1 MWEQHIQEQM
11 HTANSRFNNPCPT
24 GQAYF
29 ETKYIFEA
37 TWFPQ
42 TFGRTSTSNDN
53 KVKETCS
60 ISFHQKRSRLSEGEM
75 NAVNGSSDQ
84 PDEHVYDRGEQEND
98 GSYGQDAPADN
109 ESDDEYYENP
119 VDLIKEFG
127 THPLME
133 RAQRALTTQLK
144 ETQQRLQTQLIKKE
158 DSLRHATAEREAL
171 GVQLYSLQQQ
181 LARLQIGLENA
192 HNDCNSIVDA
202 RLQEEELLQNV
213 TLNNSEEAALIEE
226 HKKQQKT
233 YAVELESLRETI
245 QQIEA
250 YNIEVKSEIAVT
262 RRATYKAEQSMQQLE
277 NDKENQDI
285 YVDNLNK
292 QVKQLQEQYDDTTD
306 QVELQKKETLDAKAV
321 LQDTVDELELIAS
334 EKKQLMSRWTSALGG
349 LSRRDEALA
358 QATQTIKNAENA
370 VHDYDVQIEATRRE
384 IQTEQGRHE
393 SLVSMR
399 DRLENELQ
407 WVEENLTKIRVERDQ
422 LQERY
427 ILLTKSL
434 AQTDAEAKKLELV
447 AKSLDTDADSLAQNL
462 VLVTQERQHMEEDV
476 QTTHAARSNIS
487 KATENLIKEQGKLIK
502 KIHEREN
509 EGNEV
514 ENGIARMKVDRL
526 NASSMNDQLQEQHG
540 VVLKELEEKEAM
552 IGKYQLE
559 IRQRNDEVE
568 KKMYRV
574 DRLNKK
580 YEKLVDNAGG
590 EENLGPLE
598 NTIQNLNKE
607 TESTLLECKELER
620 DWLRK
625 QTDLVA
631 VASEADL
638 STEANNE
645 LQARVTIL
653 TQQQLRL
660 TKDLRT
666 LRTEVKVANHT
677 NVDLQ
682 KDIAKLNALISVN
695 HDQEGTLQNANFV
708 MEMECVDEL
717 KQAEREC
724 VALQATINETKTLK
738 LTLLDEILD
747 TERQALLWEKKIQI
761 DKETREALDPSVG
774 LQETLNME
782 REVHRMAL
790 RLDALKREQE
800 RLSSEMERAVLKR
813 AVIADRYIKPSSD
826 SAGGTAGADTKDLSQ
841 ANAKRK
847 IGNLKK
853 VARGLAEDT
862 SRMTSTIEERKEQFS
877 EMTYE
882 LEHMTTQYA
891 ASEDLSTQLQVTIN
905 DLLYQKQLNQE
916 KISYKQKYAKRL
928 KDLSQT
934 RVDPSQSLMLER
946 RLLSSSQALDNVKE
960 IIMGLQAV
968 HPHLE
973 EVLGRVVAMADPNI
987 NGNHVERNAGQ

>member
-1 MWEQHIQEQM
+1 MIGSHEVANDSHEESNNQGERKHLVQE
-11 HTANSRFNNPCPT
+11 A
-24 GQAYF
+24 A
-29 ETKYIFEA
+29 A
-37 TWFPQ
+37 
-42 TFGRTSTSNDN
+42 
-53 KVKETCS
+53 
-60 ISFHQKRSRLSEGEM
+60 
-75 NAVNGSSDQ
+75 
-84 PDEHVYDRGEQEND
+84 D
-98 GSYGQDAPADN
+98 GD
-109 ESDDEYYENP
+109 SDDEYYENP

-133 RAQRALTTQLK
+133 RAQKALTAQLK
-144 ETQQRLQTQLIKKE
+144 ETQQRLQVQLLKKE
-158 DSLRHATAEREAL
+158 DDLKRAAVERETL
-171 GVQLYSLQQQ
+171 GVQLYGLQQQ
-181 LARLQIGLENA
+181 LARVQISLENA
-192 HNDCNSIVDA
+192 HNDYNSSVDA
-202 RLQEEELLQNV
+202 RLQEEELLGN
-213 TLNNSEEAALIEE
+213 LISNNGEEASLIEE
-226 HKKQQKT
+226 HKKQQKS
-233 YAVELESLRETI
+233 YATELESLRETI
-245 QQIEA
+245 KQIEA
-250 YNIEVKSEIAVT
+250 YNDEVKSEIAVT

-277 NDKENQDI
+277 NNKENQDL
-285 YVDNLNK
+285 YVDSLNK
-292 QVKQLQEQYDDTTD
+292 QVKQLQEHSDLTIE
-306 QVELQKKETLDAKAV
+306 QVELQKKETKDAKAV

-358 QATQTIKNAENA
+358 QATQTIKIAESA

-384 IQTEQGRHE
+384 IQIEQGKHE
-393 SLVSMR
+393 GLVSMR

-427 ILLTKSL
+427 TLLTKSL
-434 AQTDAEAKKLELV
+434 AQTDAEARKLDIV
-447 AKSLDTDADSLAQNL
+447 AKSLDTDADALAQNL
-462 VLVTQERQHMEEDV
+462 VLVTQERQNMEDEV
-476 QTTHAARSNIS
+476 QITLSARTNVS
-487 KATENLIKEQGKLIK
+487 KATENLMKEQSKFLK
-502 KIHEREN
+502 KAHDREN

-514 ENGIARMKVDRL
+514 ENSIARMKVDRL
-526 NASSMNDQLQEQHG
+526 NACSLNDQLLEQHG

-580 YEKLVDNAGG
+580 FDKMVDSAGG

-598 NTIQNLNKE
+598 NIISNLNKE
-607 TESTLLECKELER
+607 ADAVLIECKELER

-631 VASEADL
+631 VSSEADI
-638 STEANNE
+638 SKEANNE

-653 TQQQLRL
+653 SQQQLRL
-660 TKDLRT
+660 NKDLKT
-666 LRTEVKVANHT
+666 LRTEVKVGNHT

-695 HDQEGTLQNANFV
+695 HDQEGSLQNANFV

-738 LTLLDEILD
+738 LTILDEIVD

-774 LQETLNME
+774 QQETLNME
-782 REVHRMAL
+782 KEVHRMEL
-790 RLDALKREQE
+790 RLEALKREQE
-800 RLSSEMERAVLKR
+800 RLSTEMEKAVLKR
-813 AVIADRYIKPSSD
+813 AVIADRYVKAPPEAG
-826 SAGGTAGADTKDLSQ
+826 AGGETRDLSQ

-853 VARGLAEDT
+853 EARSFAEEI
-862 SRMTSTIEERKEQFS
+862 SMLTSTIDAKNAVFS
-877 EMTYE
+877 DMTVE
-882 LEHMTTQYA
+882 LESVTSQYA
-891 ASEDLSTQLQVTIN
+891 LSEEQSIQLQGEIN

-916 KISYKQKYAKRL
+916 RMAYKQKYAKRL
-928 KDLSQT
+928 KDLAQS
-934 RVDPSQSLMLER
+934 RVEPSQSLMLER

-960 IIMGLQAV
+960 IIIGLQSV
-968 HPHLE
+968 HPHLA
-973 EVLGRVVAMADPNI
+973 EVLERVVAMADPNVSLNSSAYS
-987 NGNHVERNAGQ
+987 NGQE

>member
-1 MWEQHIQEQM
+1 MVESHTVTSDSHEESNNEGGRKHSVQE
-11 HTANSRFNNPCPT
+11 AS
-24 GQAYF
+24 
-29 ETKYIFEA
+29 
-37 TWFPQ
+37 
-42 TFGRTSTSNDN
+42 
-53 KVKETCS
+53 
-60 ISFHQKRSRLSEGEM
+60 
-75 NAVNGSSDQ
+75 
-84 PDEHVYDRGEQEND
+84 
-98 GSYGQDAPADN
+98 ADD

-133 RAQRALTTQLK
+133 RAQKALTAQLK
-144 ETQQRLQTQLIKKE
+144 ETQQRLQVQLQKKE
-158 DSLRHATAEREAL
+158 EDLKRAAVERESL
-171 GVQLYSLQQQ
+171 GVQLYGLQQQ
-181 LARLQIGLENA
+181 LARVQISLENA
-192 HNDCNSIVDA
+192 HNDYNSSVDA
-202 RLQEEELLQNV
+202 RLQEEELLGN
-213 TLNNSEEAALIEE
+213 LISNNSEEASLIEE
-226 HKKQQKT
+226 HKKQQKS
-233 YAVELESLRETI
+233 YATELESLRETI
-245 QQIEA
+245 KQIEA
-250 YNIEVKSEIAVT
+250 YNDEVKSEIAVT

-277 NDKENQDI
+277 NNKENQDL
-285 YVDNLNK
+285 YVDSLNK
-292 QVKQLQEQYDDTTD
+292 QVKQLQEHSDLTIE
-306 QVELQKKETLDAKAV
+306 QVELQKKETKDAKAV

-358 QATQTIKNAENA
+358 QATQTIKVAESA

-384 IQTEQGRHE
+384 IQIEQGKHE
-393 SLVSMR
+393 GLVSMR

-427 ILLTKSL
+427 TLLTKSL
-434 AQTDAEAKKLELV
+434 AQTDSEARKLDIV
-447 AKSLDTDADSLAQNL
+447 AKSLDADADALAQNL
-462 VLVTQERQHMEEDV
+462 VLVTQERQNMEDEV
-476 QTTHAARSNIS
+476 QITLSARTNVS
-487 KATENLIKEQGKLIK
+487 KATENLMKEQSKFLK
-502 KIHEREN
+502 KAHDREN

-514 ENGIARMKVDRL
+514 ENSIARMKVDRL
-526 NASSMNDQLQEQHG
+526 NACSLNDQLQEQHG

-580 YEKLVDNAGG
+580 FDKMVDTAGG

-598 NTIQNLNKE
+598 NIISNLNKE
-607 TESTLLECKELER
+607 ADAVLTECKELER

-631 VASEADL
+631 VASEADI
-638 STEANNE
+638 SKEANNE

-653 TQQQLRL
+653 SQQQLRL
-660 TKDLRT
+660 NKDLKT
-666 LRTEVKVANHT
+666 LRTEVKVGNHT

-695 HDQEGTLQNANFV
+695 HDQEGSLQNANFV

-738 LTLLDEILD
+738 LTILDEIVD

-774 LQETLNME
+774 QQETLNME
-782 REVHRMAL
+782 KEVHRMEL
-790 RLDALKREQE
+790 RLEALKREQE
-800 RLSSEMERAVLKR
+800 RLSTEMEKAVLKR
-813 AVIADRYIKPSSD
+813 AVIADRYVKAPPEAG
-826 SAGGTAGADTKDLSQ
+826 AGGETRDLSQ

-853 VARGLAEDT
+853 EARSFAEEI
-862 SRMTSTIEERKEQFS
+862 SMLTSTIDAKKAVFS
-877 EMTYE
+877 DMTVE
-882 LEHMTTQYA
+882 LECVTSQYA
-891 ASEDLSTQLQVTIN
+891 QSEEQSIQLQGEIN

-916 KISYKQKYAKRL
+916 RMSYKQKYAKRL
-928 KDLSQT
+928 KDLAQSK
-934 RVDPSQSLMLER
+934 VEPSQSLMLER
-946 RLLSSSQALDNVKE
+946 RLLASSQALDNVKE
-960 IIMGLQAV
+960 IIIGLQSV
-968 HPHLE
+968 HPHLA
-973 EVLGRVVAMADPNI
+973 EVLERVVAMADPNVNI
-987 NGNHVERNAGQ
+987 NSSAYSNGQE

>member
-1 MWEQHIQEQM
+1 MD
-11 HTANSRFNNPCPT
+11 
-24 GQAYF
+24 
-29 ETKYIFEA
+29 KL
-37 TWFPQ
+37 
-42 TFGRTSTSNDN
+42 N
-53 KVKETCS
+53 KGAQQS
-60 ISFHQKRSRLSEGEM
+60 
-75 NAVNGSSDQ
+75 
-84 PDEHVYDRGEQEND
+84 
-98 GSYGQDAPADN
+98 GQDMTYDAAPQSDASYSRHATADS
-109 ESDDEYYENP
+109 ESDDEYYESP

-127 THPLME
+127 SHPLME
-133 RAQRALTTQLK
+133 RAQKALTAQLK
-144 ETQQRLQTQLIKKE
+144 ETQQRLQNQLLQKE
-158 DSLRHATAEREAL
+158 DNLKHATNERETL

-181 LARLQIGLENA
+181 LARVQINLENA
-192 HNDCNSIVDA
+192 HGDYNSIVDA

-213 TLNNSEEAALIEE
+213 TSNNSEEAALIEE
-226 HKKQQKT
+226 HKKQQKS

-250 YNIEVKSEIAVT
+250 YNKEVKSEIAVT

-277 NDKENQDI
+277 NDKENQDL

-292 QVKQLQEQYDDTTD
+292 QVKQLQEQYDDTAD
-306 QVELQKKETLDAKAV
+306 QVELQRKETTDAKIV

-358 QATQTIKNAENA
+358 QATQTIKNAESA
-370 VHDYDVQIEATRRE
+370 VHDYDVQIEATRRK
-384 IQTEQGRHE
+384 IQTEQERHE
-393 SLVSMR
+393 SLTTSR

-427 ILLTKSL
+427 TLLTKSL
-434 AQTDAEAKKLELV
+434 AQTDSEAKKLEIV

-462 VLVTQERQHMEEDV
+462 VLVTHERQHMEEEV
-476 QTTHAARSNIS
+476 QLTQAARSNVS
-487 KATENLIKEQGKLIK
+487 KVTENLIKDQGKLIK

-526 NASSMNDQLQEQHG
+526 NASSLNDQLQEQHN

-580 YEKLVDNAGG
+580 YDKMVENAGG

-598 NTIQNLNKE
+598 NIIQNLNKE
-607 TESTLLECKELER
+607 TDLALTECKELER
-620 DWLRK
+620 DWLKK

-660 TKDLRT
+660 TKDLKT

-677 NVDLQ
+677 NIDLQ
-682 KDIAKLNALISVN
+682 KDIAKLNSLISVN
-695 HDQEGTLQNANFV
+695 HDKEGSLQNANFV

-724 VALQATINETKTLK
+724 VSLQAAINETKTQK

-774 LQETLNME
+774 QQETINME
-782 REVHRMAL
+782 KEVHRMEL
-790 RLDALKREQE
+790 RLEALKRDQE
-800 RLSSEMERAVLKR
+800 RLSSEMEKAVMKR
-813 AVIADRYIKPSSD
+813 AVIADRYVKPSSD
-826 SAGGTAGADTKDLSQ
+826 SAVGSSGAETRDLSQ
-841 ANAKRK
+841 ATAKRK

-853 VARGLAEDT
+853 EARGLAEDI
-862 SRMTSTIEERKEQFS
+862 SRLNSTIEERKEQFS
-877 EMTYE
+877 SVTFE
-882 LEHMTTQYA
+882 LEDMTSKYA
-891 ASEDLSTQLQVTIN
+891 ETEDLCTQLQGEIN

-916 KISYKQKYAKRL
+916 RISYKQKYAKRL

-934 RVDPSQSLMLER
+934 RVDSSQSLLLER

-960 IIMGLQAV
+960 IILGLQAV
-968 HPHLE
+968 HPHLK
-973 EVLGRVVAMADPNI
+973 EVLERVAAMADANI
-987 NGNHVERNAGQ
+987 SSCYTGTTADQ

>member
-1 MWEQHIQEQM
+1 MVESHTVTSDSHEESNNEGGRKHSVQE
-11 HTANSRFNNPCPT
+11 AS
-24 GQAYF
+24 
-29 ETKYIFEA
+29 
-37 TWFPQ
+37 
-42 TFGRTSTSNDN
+42 
-53 KVKETCS
+53 
-60 ISFHQKRSRLSEGEM
+60 
-75 NAVNGSSDQ
+75 
-84 PDEHVYDRGEQEND
+84 
-98 GSYGQDAPADN
+98 ADD

-133 RAQRALTTQLK
+133 RAQKALTAQLK
-144 ETQQRLQTQLIKKE
+144 ETQQRLQVQLQKKDE
-158 DSLRHATAEREAL
+158 DLKRAAVERESL
-171 GVQLYSLQQQ
+171 GVQLYGLQQQ
-181 LARLQIGLENA
+181 LARVQISLENA
-192 HNDCNSIVDA
+192 HNDYNSSVDA
-202 RLQEEELLQNV
+202 RLQEEELLGN
-213 TLNNSEEAALIEE
+213 LISNNSEEASLIEE
-226 HKKQQKT
+226 HKKQQKS
-233 YAVELESLRETI
+233 YATELESLRETI
-245 QQIEA
+245 KQIEA
-250 YNIEVKSEIAVT
+250 YNDEVKSEIAVT

-277 NDKENQDI
+277 NNKENQDL
-285 YVDNLNK
+285 YVDSLNK
-292 QVKQLQEQYDDTTD
+292 QVKQLQEHSDLTIE
-306 QVELQKKETLDAKAV
+306 QVELQKKETKDAKAV

-358 QATQTIKNAENA
+358 QATQTIKVAESA

-384 IQTEQGRHE
+384 IQIEQGKHE
-393 SLVSMR
+393 GLVSMR

-427 ILLTKSL
+427 TLLTKSL
-434 AQTDAEAKKLELV
+434 AQTDSEARKLDIV
-447 AKSLDTDADSLAQNL
+447 AKSLDADADALAQNL
-462 VLVTQERQHMEEDV
+462 VLVTQERQNMEDEV
-476 QTTHAARSNIS
+476 QITLSARTNVS
-487 KATENLIKEQGKLIK
+487 KATENLMKEQSKFLK
-502 KIHEREN
+502 KAHDREN

-514 ENGIARMKVDRL
+514 ENSIARMKVDRL
-526 NASSMNDQLQEQHG
+526 NACSLNDQLQEQHG

-580 YEKLVDNAGG
+580 FDKMVDTAGG

-598 NTIQNLNKE
+598 NIISNLNKE
-607 TESTLLECKELER
+607 ADAVLTECKELER

-631 VASEADL
+631 VASEADI
-638 STEANNE
+638 SKEANNE

-653 TQQQLRL
+653 SQQQLRL
-660 TKDLRT
+660 NKDLKT
-666 LRTEVKVANHT
+666 LRTEVKVGNHT

-695 HDQEGTLQNANFV
+695 HDQEGSLQNANFV

-738 LTLLDEILD
+738 LTILDEIVD

-774 LQETLNME
+774 QQETLNME
-782 REVHRMAL
+782 KEVHRMEL
-790 RLDALKREQE
+790 RLEALKREQE
-800 RLSSEMERAVLKR
+800 RLSTEMEKAVLKR
-813 AVIADRYIKPSSD
+813 AVIADRYVKAPPEAG
-826 SAGGTAGADTKDLSQ
+826 AGGETRDLSQ

-853 VARGLAEDT
+853 EARSFAEEI
-862 SRMTSTIEERKEQFS
+862 SMLTSTIDAKKAVFS
-877 EMTYE
+877 DMTVE
-882 LEHMTTQYA
+882 LECVTSQYA
-891 ASEDLSTQLQVTIN
+891 QSEEQSMQLQSEIN

-916 KISYKQKYAKRL
+916 RMSYKQKYAKRL
-928 KDLSQT
+928 KDLAQSK
-934 RVDPSQSLMLER
+934 VEPSQSLMLER
-946 RLLSSSQALDNVKE
+946 RLLASSQALDNVKE
-960 IIMGLQAV
+960 IIIGLQSV
-968 HPHLE
+968 HPHLA
-973 EVLGRVVAMADPNI
+973 EVLERVVAMADPNVNI
-987 NGNHVERNAGQ
+987 NSSAYSNGQE

>member
-1 MWEQHIQEQM
+1 MVESNTVTGDSHEESNNEGGRKHSVQE
-11 HTANSRFNNPCPT
+11 AS
-24 GQAYF
+24 
-29 ETKYIFEA
+29 
-37 TWFPQ
+37 
-42 TFGRTSTSNDN
+42 
-53 KVKETCS
+53 
-60 ISFHQKRSRLSEGEM
+60 
-75 NAVNGSSDQ
+75 
-84 PDEHVYDRGEQEND
+84 
-98 GSYGQDAPADN
+98 ADD

-133 RAQRALTTQLK
+133 RAQKALTAQLK
-144 ETQQRLQTQLIKKE
+144 ETQQRLQVQLQKKE
-158 DSLRHATAEREAL
+158 EDLKRAAVERESL
-171 GVQLYSLQQQ
+171 GVQLYGLQQQ
-181 LARLQIGLENA
+181 LARVQISLENA
-192 HNDCNSIVDA
+192 HNDYNSSVDA
-202 RLQEEELLQNV
+202 RLQEEELLGN
-213 TLNNSEEAALIEE
+213 LISNNSEEASLIEE
-226 HKKQQKT
+226 HKKQQKS
-233 YAVELESLRETI
+233 YAAELESLRETI
-245 QQIEA
+245 KQIEA
-250 YNIEVKSEIAVT
+250 YNDEVKSEIAVT

-277 NDKENQDI
+277 NNKENQDL
-285 YVDNLNK
+285 YVDSLNK
-292 QVKQLQEQYDDTTD
+292 QVKQLQEHSDLTIE
-306 QVELQKKETLDAKAV
+306 QVELQKKETKDAKAV

-358 QATQTIKNAENA
+358 QATQTIKVAESA

-384 IQTEQGRHE
+384 IQIEQGKHE
-393 SLVSMR
+393 GLVSMR

-427 ILLTKSL
+427 TLLTKSL
-434 AQTDAEAKKLELV
+434 AQTDSEARKLDIV
-447 AKSLDTDADSLAQNL
+447 AKSLDADADALAQNL
-462 VLVTQERQHMEEDV
+462 VLVTQERQNMEDEV
-476 QTTHAARSNIS
+476 QITLSARANVS
-487 KATENLIKEQGKLIK
+487 KATENLMKEQSKFLK
-502 KIHEREN
+502 KAHDREN

-514 ENGIARMKVDRL
+514 ENSIARMKVDRL
-526 NASSMNDQLQEQHG
+526 NACSLNDQLQEQHG

-580 YEKLVDNAGG
+580 FDKMVDTAGG

-598 NTIQNLNKE
+598 NIISNLNKE
-607 TESTLLECKELER
+607 ADAVLTECKELER

-631 VASEADL
+631 VASEADV
-638 STEANNE
+638 SKEANNE

-653 TQQQLRL
+653 SQQQLRL
-660 TKDLRT
+660 NKDLKT
-666 LRTEVKVANHT
+666 LRTEVKVGNHT

-695 HDQEGTLQNANFV
+695 HDQEGSLQNANFV

-738 LTLLDEILD
+738 LTILDEIVD

-774 LQETLNME
+774 QQETLNME
-782 REVHRMAL
+782 KEVHRMEL
-790 RLDALKREQE
+790 RLEALKREQE
-800 RLSSEMERAVLKR
+800 RLSTEMEKAVLKR
-813 AVIADRYIKPSSD
+813 AVIADRYVKAPPEAG
-826 SAGGTAGADTKDLSQ
+826 AGGETRDLSQ

-853 VARGLAEDT
+853 EARSFAEEI
-862 SRMTSTIEERKEQFS
+862 SMLTSTIDAKKAVFAD
-877 EMTYE
+877 MTVE
-882 LEHMTTQYA
+882 LECVTSQYA
-891 ASEDLSTQLQVTIN
+891 QSEEQSMQLQGEIN

-916 KISYKQKYAKRL
+916 RMSYKQKYAKRL
-928 KDLSQT
+928 KDLAQSKVEPSQT
-934 RVDPSQSLMLER
+934 LMLER
-946 RLLSSSQALDNVKE
+946 RLLASSQALDNVKE
-960 IIMGLQAV
+960 IIIGLQSV
-968 HPHLE
+968 HPHLA
-973 EVLGRVVAMADPNI
+973 EVLERVVAMADPNVNI
-987 NGNHVERNAGQ
+987 NSSAYSNGQE

>member
-1 MWEQHIQEQM
+1 MVESHTVTSDSHEESNNEGGRKHSVQE
-11 HTANSRFNNPCPT
+11 AS
-24 GQAYF
+24 
-29 ETKYIFEA
+29 
-37 TWFPQ
+37 
-42 TFGRTSTSNDN
+42 
-53 KVKETCS
+53 
-60 ISFHQKRSRLSEGEM
+60 
-75 NAVNGSSDQ
+75 
-84 PDEHVYDRGEQEND
+84 
-98 GSYGQDAPADN
+98 ADD

-133 RAQRALTTQLK
+133 RAQKALTAQLK
-144 ETQQRLQTQLIKKE
+144 ETQQRLQVQLQKKDE
-158 DSLRHATAEREAL
+158 DLKRAAVERESL
-171 GVQLYSLQQQ
+171 GVQLYGLQQQ
-181 LARLQIGLENA
+181 LARVQISLENA
-192 HNDCNSIVDA
+192 HNDYNSSVDA
-202 RLQEEELLQNV
+202 RLQEEELLGN
-213 TLNNSEEAALIEE
+213 LISNNSEEASLIEE
-226 HKKQQKT
+226 HKKQQKS
-233 YAVELESLRETI
+233 YATELESLRETI
-245 QQIEA
+245 KQIEA
-250 YNIEVKSEIAVT
+250 YNDEVKSEIAVT

-277 NDKENQDI
+277 NNKENQDL
-285 YVDNLNK
+285 YVDSLNK
-292 QVKQLQEQYDDTTD
+292 QVKQLQEHSDLTIE
-306 QVELQKKETLDAKAV
+306 QVELQKKETKDAKAV

-358 QATQTIKNAENA
+358 QATQTIKVAESA

-384 IQTEQGRHE
+384 IQIEQGKHE
-393 SLVSMR
+393 GLVSMR

-427 ILLTKSL
+427 TLLTKSL
-434 AQTDAEAKKLELV
+434 AQTDSEARKLDIV
-447 AKSLDTDADSLAQNL
+447 AKSLDADADALAQNL
-462 VLVTQERQHMEEDV
+462 VLVTQERQNMEDEV
-476 QTTHAARSNIS
+476 QITLSARTNVS
-487 KATENLIKEQGKLIK
+487 KATENLMKEQSKFLK
-502 KIHEREN
+502 KAHDREN

-514 ENGIARMKVDRL
+514 ENSIARMKVDRL
-526 NASSMNDQLQEQHG
+526 NACSLNDQLQEQHG

-580 YEKLVDNAGG
+580 FDKMVDTAGG

-598 NTIQNLNKE
+598 NIISNLNKE
-607 TESTLLECKELER
+607 ADVVLIECKELER

-631 VASEADL
+631 VASEADI
-638 STEANNE
+638 SKEANNE

-653 TQQQLRL
+653 SQQQLRL
-660 TKDLRT
+660 NKDLKT
-666 LRTEVKVANHT
+666 LRTEVKVGNHT

-695 HDQEGTLQNANFV
+695 HDQEGSLQNANFV

-738 LTLLDEILD
+738 LTILDEIVD

-774 LQETLNME
+774 QQETLNME
-782 REVHRMAL
+782 KEVHRMEL
-790 RLDALKREQE
+790 RLEALKREQE
-800 RLSSEMERAVLKR
+800 RLSTEMEKAVLKR
-813 AVIADRYIKPSSD
+813 AVIADRYVKAPPEAG
-826 SAGGTAGADTKDLSQ
+826 AGGETRDLSQ

-853 VARGLAEDT
+853 EARSFAEEI
-862 SRMTSTIEERKEQFS
+862 SMLTSTIDAKKAVFS
-877 EMTYE
+877 DMTVE
-882 LEHMTTQYA
+882 LECVTSQYA
-891 ASEDLSTQLQVTIN
+891 QSEEQSMQLQSEIN

-916 KISYKQKYAKRL
+916 RMSYKQKYAKRL
-928 KDLSQT
+928 KDLAQSK
-934 RVDPSQSLMLER
+934 VEPSQSLMLER
-946 RLLSSSQALDNVKE
+946 RLLASSQALDNVKE
-960 IIMGLQAV
+960 IIIGLQSV
-968 HPHLE
+968 HPHLA
-973 EVLGRVVAMADPNI
+973 EVLERVVAMADPNVNI
-987 NGNHVERNAGQ
+987 NSSAYSNGQE

>member
-1 MWEQHIQEQM
+1 MVESN
-11 HTANSRFNNPCPT
+11 TVT
-24 GQAYF
+24 GDSH
-29 ETKYIFEA
+29 EE
-37 TWFPQ
+37 
-42 TFGRTSTSNDN
+42 SND
-53 KVKETCS
+53 
-60 ISFHQKRSRLSEGEM
+60 EGGRKHS
-75 NAVNGSSDQ
+75 V
-84 PDEHVYDRGEQEND
+84 QEA
-98 GSYGQDAPADN
+98 SADD

-133 RAQRALTTQLK
+133 RAQKALTAQLK
-144 ETQQRLQTQLIKKE
+144 ETQQRLQVQLQKKE
-158 DSLRHATAEREAL
+158 EDLKRAAVERESL
-171 GVQLYSLQQQ
+171 GVQLYGLQQQ
-181 LARLQIGLENA
+181 LARVQISLENA
-192 HNDCNSIVDA
+192 HNDYNSSVDA
-202 RLQEEELLQNV
+202 RLQEEELLGN
-213 TLNNSEEAALIEE
+213 LISNNSEEASLIEE
-226 HKKQQKT
+226 HKKQQKS
-233 YAVELESLRETI
+233 YATELESLRETI
-245 QQIEA
+245 KQIEA
-250 YNIEVKSEIAVT
+250 YNDEVKSEIAVT

-277 NDKENQDI
+277 NNKENQDL
-285 YVDNLNK
+285 YVDSLNK
-292 QVKQLQEQYDDTTD
+292 QVKQLQEHSDLTIE
-306 QVELQKKETLDAKAV
+306 QVELQKKETKDAKAV

-358 QATQTIKNAENA
+358 QATQTIKVAESA

-384 IQTEQGRHE
+384 IQIEQGKHE
-393 SLVSMR
+393 GLVSMR

-427 ILLTKSL
+427 TLLTKSL
-434 AQTDAEAKKLELV
+434 AQTDSEARKLDIV
-447 AKSLDTDADSLAQNL
+447 AKSLDADADALAQNL
-462 VLVTQERQHMEEDV
+462 VLVTQERQNMEDEV
-476 QTTHAARSNIS
+476 QITLSARTNVS
-487 KATENLIKEQGKLIK
+487 KATENLMKEQSKFLK
-502 KIHEREN
+502 KAHDREN

-514 ENGIARMKVDRL
+514 ENSIARMKVDRL
-526 NASSMNDQLQEQHG
+526 NACSLNDQLQEQHG

-580 YEKLVDNAGG
+580 FDKMVDTAGG

-598 NTIQNLNKE
+598 NIISNLNKE
-607 TESTLLECKELER
+607 ADAVLTECKELER

-631 VASEADL
+631 VASEADI
-638 STEANNE
+638 SKEANNE

-653 TQQQLRL
+653 SQQQLRL
-660 TKDLRT
+660 NKDLKT
-666 LRTEVKVANHT
+666 LRTEVKVGNHT

-695 HDQEGTLQNANFV
+695 HDQEGSLQNANFV

-738 LTLLDEILD
+738 LTILDEIVD

-774 LQETLNME
+774 QQETLNME
-782 REVHRMAL
+782 KEVHRMEL
-790 RLDALKREQE
+790 RLEALKREQE
-800 RLSSEMERAVLKR
+800 RLSTEMEKAVLKR
-813 AVIADRYIKPSSD
+813 AVIADRYVKAPPEAG
-826 SAGGTAGADTKDLSQ
+826 AGGETRDLSQ

-853 VARGLAEDT
+853 EARSFAEEI
-862 SRMTSTIEERKEQFS
+862 SMLTSTIDAKKAVFS
-877 EMTYE
+877 DMTVE
-882 LEHMTTQYA
+882 LECVTSQYA
-891 ASEDLSTQLQVTIN
+891 QSEEQSMQLQGEIN

-916 KISYKQKYAKRL
+916 RMSYKQKYAKRL
-928 KDLSQT
+928 KDLAQSK
-934 RVDPSQSLMLER
+934 VEPSQSLMLER
-946 RLLSSSQALDNVKE
+946 RLLASSQALDNVKE
-960 IIMGLQAV
+960 IIIGLQSV
-968 HPHLE
+968 HPHLA
-973 EVLGRVVAMADPNI
+973 EVLERVVAMADPNVNI
-987 NGNHVERNAGQ
+987 NSSAYSNGQE

>member
-1 MWEQHIQEQM
+1 MSESHEVANDSQEES
-11 HTANSRFNNPCPT
+11 NSQGERKHLV
-24 GQAYF
+24 Q
-29 ETKYIFEA
+29 EA
-37 TWFPQ
+37 
-42 TFGRTSTSNDN
+42 
-53 KVKETCS
+53 
-60 ISFHQKRSRLSEGEM
+60 
-75 NAVNGSSDQ
+75 AA
-84 PDEHVYDRGEQEND
+84 D
-98 GSYGQDAPADN
+98 GD
-109 ESDDEYYENP
+109 SDDEYYENP

-133 RAQRALTTQLK
+133 RAQKALTAQLK
-144 ETQQRLQTQLIKKE
+144 ETQQRLQVQLLKKE
-158 DSLRHATAEREAL
+158 DDLKRAAVERETL
-171 GVQLYSLQQQ
+171 GVQLYGLQQQ
-181 LARLQIGLENA
+181 LARVQISLENA
-192 HNDCNSIVDA
+192 HNDYNSSVDA
-202 RLQEEELLQNV
+202 RLQEEELLGN
-213 TLNNSEEAALIEE
+213 LISNNGEEASLIEE
-226 HKKQQKT
+226 HKKQQKS
-233 YAVELESLRETI
+233 YATELESLRETI
-245 QQIEA
+245 KQIEA
-250 YNIEVKSEIAVT
+250 YNDEVKSEIAVT

-277 NDKENQDI
+277 NNKENQDL
-285 YVDNLNK
+285 YVDSLNK
-292 QVKQLQEQYDDTTD
+292 QVKQLQEHSDLTIE
-306 QVELQKKETLDAKAV
+306 QVELQKKETKDAKAV

-358 QATQTIKNAENA
+358 QATQTIKIAESA

-384 IQTEQGRHE
+384 IQIEQGKHE
-393 SLVSMR
+393 GLVSMR

-427 ILLTKSL
+427 TLLTKSL
-434 AQTDAEAKKLELV
+434 AQTDAEARKLDIV
-447 AKSLDTDADSLAQNL
+447 AKSLDTDADALAQNL
-462 VLVTQERQHMEEDV
+462 VLVTQERQNMEDEV
-476 QTTHAARSNIS
+476 QITLSARTNVS
-487 KATENLIKEQGKLIK
+487 KATENLMKEQSKFLK
-502 KIHEREN
+502 KAHDREN

-514 ENGIARMKVDRL
+514 ENSIARMKVDRL
-526 NASSMNDQLQEQHG
+526 NACSLNDQLLEQHG

-580 YEKLVDNAGG
+580 FDKMVDSAGG

-598 NTIQNLNKE
+598 NIISNLNKE
-607 TESTLLECKELER
+607 ADAVLLECKELER

-631 VASEADL
+631 VSSEADI
-638 STEANNE
+638 SKEANNE

-653 TQQQLRL
+653 SQQQLRL
-660 TKDLRT
+660 NKDLKT
-666 LRTEVKVANHT
+666 LRTEVKVGNHT

-695 HDQEGTLQNANFV
+695 HDQEGSLQNANFV

-738 LTLLDEILD
+738 LTILDEIVD

-774 LQETLNME
+774 QQETLNME
-782 REVHRMAL
+782 KEVHRMEL
-790 RLDALKREQE
+790 RLEALKREQE
-800 RLSSEMERAVLKR
+800 RLSTEMEKAVLKR
-813 AVIADRYIKPSSD
+813 AVIADRYVKAPPEAG
-826 SAGGTAGADTKDLSQ
+826 AGGETRDLSQ

-853 VARGLAEDT
+853 EARSFAEEI
-862 SRMTSTIEERKEQFS
+862 SMLTSTIDAKNALFS
-877 EMTYE
+877 DMTVE
-882 LEHMTTQYA
+882 LESVTSQYA
-891 ASEDLSTQLQVTIN
+891 LSEEQSIQLQGEIN

-916 KISYKQKYAKRL
+916 RMAYKQKYAKRL
-928 KDLSQT
+928 KDLAQS
-934 RVDPSQSLMLER
+934 RVEPSQSLMLER

-960 IIMGLQAV
+960 IIIGLQSV
-968 HPHLE
+968 HPHLA
-973 EVLGRVVAMADPNI
+973 EVLERVVAMADPNVNMNSSAYS
-987 NGNHVERNAGQ
+987 NGQE

>member
-1 MWEQHIQEQM
+1 MVQSHEVADDPHEG
-11 HTANSRFNNPCPT
+11 SNNH
-24 GQAYF
+24 G
-29 ETKYIFEA
+29 I
-37 TWFPQ
+37 
-42 TFGRTSTSNDN
+42 RN
-53 KVKETCS
+53 
-60 ISFHQKRSRLSEGEM
+60 
-75 NAVNGSSDQ
+75 
-84 PDEHVYDRGEQEND
+84 
-98 GSYGQDAPADN
+98 QDAAADG

-133 RAQRALTTQLK
+133 RAQKALTAQLK
-144 ETQQRLQTQLIKKE
+144 ETQQRLQVQLQKKE
-158 DSLRHATAEREAL
+158 DDLKRAAVERETL
-171 GVQLYSLQQQ
+171 GVQLYGLQQQ
-181 LARLQIGLENA
+181 LARVQISLENA
-192 HNDCNSIVDA
+192 HNDYNSSVDA
-202 RLQEEELLQNV
+202 RLQEEELLGN
-213 TLNNSEEAALIEE
+213 LISNNGEEASLIEE
-226 HKKQQKT
+226 HKKQQKS

-245 QQIEA
+245 KQIEA
-250 YNIEVKSEIAVT
+250 YNDEVKSEIAVT

-277 NDKENQDI
+277 NNKENQDL
-285 YVDNLNK
+285 YVDSLNK
-292 QVKQLQEQYDDTTD
+292 QVKQLQEHSDLTME
-306 QVELQKKETLDAKAV
+306 QVELQKKETKDAKAV

-358 QATQTIKNAENA
+358 QATQTIKVAESA

-384 IQTEQGRHE
+384 IQIEQGKHE
-393 SLVSMR
+393 GLVSMR

-427 ILLTKSL
+427 TLLTKSL
-434 AQTDAEAKKLELV
+434 AQTDAEARKLDIV
-447 AKSLDTDADSLAQNL
+447 AKSLDADADALAQNL
-462 VLVTQERQHMEEDV
+462 VLVTQERQNMEDEV
-476 QTTHAARSNIS
+476 QITLSARTNVS
-487 KATENLIKEQGKLIK
+487 KATENLMKEQSKFLK
-502 KIHEREN
+502 KAHDREN

-514 ENGIARMKVDRL
+514 ENSIARMKVDRL
-526 NASSMNDQLQEQHG
+526 NACSLNDQLQEQHG

-580 YEKLVDNAGG
+580 FDKMVDSAGG

-598 NTIQNLNKE
+598 NIISNLNKE
-607 TESTLLECKELER
+607 AEVVLTECKELER

-631 VASEADL
+631 VASEADT
-638 STEANNE
+638 SKEANNE

-653 TQQQLRL
+653 SQQQLRL
-660 TKDLRT
+660 NKDLKT
-666 LRTEVKVANHT
+666 LRTEVKVGNHT

-695 HDQEGTLQNANFV
+695 HDQEGSLQNANFV

-738 LTLLDEILD
+738 LTILDEIVD

-774 LQETLNME
+774 QQETLNME
-782 REVHRMAL
+782 KEVHRMEL
-790 RLDALKREQE
+790 RLEALKREQE
-800 RLSSEMERAVLKR
+800 RLSTEMEKAVLKR
-813 AVIADRYIKPSSD
+813 AVIADRYVKAPPEAG
-826 SAGGTAGADTKDLSQ
+826 AGGETRDLSQ

-853 VARGLAEDT
+853 EARSFAEEI
-862 SRMTSTIEERKEQFS
+862 SMLTSTIDGKKAAFS
-877 EMTYE
+877 DMTVE
-882 LEHMTTQYA
+882 LESVTSQYA
-891 ASEDLSTQLQVTIN
+891 QSEEQSIQLQGKIN

-916 KISYKQKYAKRL
+916 RMSYKQKYAKRL
-928 KDLSQT
+928 KDLAQS
-934 RVDPSQSLMLER
+934 RVEPSQSLMLER

-960 IIMGLQAV
+960 IIIGLQSV
-968 HPHLE
+968 HPHLAG
-973 EVLGRVVAMADPNI
+973 VLERVVAMADPNVNLSSSAYS
-987 NGNHVERNAGQ
+987 NGQE

>member
-1 MWEQHIQEQM
+1 MKELAKKQLRQTDHDLDDHAEQQNH
-11 HTANSRFNNPCPT
+11 A
-24 GQAYF
+24 
-29 ETKYIFEA
+29 
-37 TWFPQ
+37 
-42 TFGRTSTSNDN
+42 TSTRD
-53 KVKETCS
+53 
-60 ISFHQKRSRLSEGEM
+60 IS
-75 NAVNGSSDQ
+75 
-84 PDEHVYDRGEQEND
+84 
-98 GSYGQDAPADN
+98 ADS

-127 THPLME
+127 SHPLME
-133 RAQRALTTQLK
+133 RAQKALTAQLK
-144 ETQQRLQTQLIKKE
+144 ETQQRLQNQLLKKE
-158 DSLRHATAEREAL
+158 DNLKHATSERETL

-181 LARLQIGLENA
+181 LARVQISLETA
-192 HNDCNSIVDA
+192 HSDYNSIVDA

-213 TLNNSEEAALIEE
+213 ASNNSEEAALIEE
-226 HKKQQKT
+226 HKKQQKS
-233 YAVELESLRETI
+233 YAIELESLRETI

-250 YNIEVKSEIAVT
+250 YNREVKSEIAVT

-277 NDKENQDI
+277 HEKENQDL

-292 QVKQLQEQYDDTTD
+292 QVKQLQEQYDDTAD
-306 QVELQKKETLDAKAV
+306 QVELQRKETIDAKIV
-321 LQDTVDELELIAS
+321 LQETVDELELIAS

-358 QATQTIKNAENA
+358 QATQTIKNAESA
-370 VHDYDVQIEATRRE
+370 VHDYDVQIETARRE

-393 SLVSMR
+393 SLTTAR

-427 ILLTKSL
+427 SLLTKSL
-434 AQTDAEAKKLELV
+434 AQTDSEAKKLEII

-462 VLVTQERQHMEEDV
+462 LLVTQERQHMEEEV
-476 QTTHAARSNIS
+476 QLTHAARSNIS
-487 KATENLIKEQGKLIK
+487 KVTENLIKDQGKLIK

-509 EGNEV
+509 EGNDV

-526 NASSMNDQLQEQHG
+526 NASSLNDQLQEQHK

-580 YEKLVDNAGG
+580 YDKMVENAGG

-598 NTIQNLNKE
+598 NIIQNLTKE
-607 TESTLLECKELER
+607 TELALAECKELER
-620 DWLRK
+620 DWLKK

-660 TKDLRT
+660 TKDLKT

-682 KDIAKLNALISVN
+682 KDIAKLNSLISVN

-724 VALQATINETKTLK
+724 VAIQAAINETKTMK
-738 LTLLDEILD
+738 LSLLDEILD

-774 LQETLNME
+774 QQETINME
-782 REVHRMAL
+782 KEVHRMEL
-790 RLDALKREQE
+790 RLEALKREQE
-800 RLSSEMERAVLKR
+800 RLSSEMEKAVMKR
-813 AVIADRYIKPSSD
+813 AVIADRYVKPSSD
-826 SAGGTAGADTKDLSQ
+826 SAGGSVGAETRDLSQ
-841 ANAKRK
+841 ATAKRK

-853 VARGLAEDT
+853 EARGLAEDT
-862 SRMTSTIEERKEQFS
+862 SRMKSTIEERKEQFS
-877 EMTYE
+877 LVTCE
-882 LEHMTTQYA
+882 LEDMTSKYA
-891 ASEDLSTQLQVTIN
+891 ETEDQCTLLQSAIN

-916 KISYKQKYAKRL
+916 RISYKQKYAKRL

-934 RVDPSQSLMLER
+934 RVDSSQSLTLER

-960 IIMGLQAV
+960 IILGLQAV
-968 HPHLE
+968 HPHLR
-973 EVLGRVVAMADPNI
+973 EVLERVAAMTDANI
-987 NGNHVERNAGQ
+987 CCTYTGTNAEQ